1 MSHTRAWQGSR
12 QRKRTLSI
20 TRSLFLFPAWKKR
33 QSTVT
38 DDIIFSPVS
47 LSYDVFD
54 GRSTGTPLVFLH
66 GLFGC
71 KSNFQSIGKKLVQQ
85 TGRKVLTID
94 ARNHG
99 NSAHSSVMTYE
110 AMCSD
115 LQKLMSQ
122 LHIQKCVLIGH
133 SMGGKVAMT
142 TALLQPDLVER
153 LVVVDISP
161 SKTFTQTNF
170 PTYITAMKA
179 VKTDSNIP
187 RSTAKRQAEDQLK
200 SFVKD
205 HSVRQFLL
213 TNLIEENGLYIW
225 RVNLDAITKN
235 LDNLLGF
242 PEFDT
247 SYSGPT
253 LFLGG
258 GNSPYICSEDF
269 PEIQQL
275 FPYSDIQYIEGAS
288 HWVHADKPHDF
299 INSIRTF
306 LCSP

>member
-1 MSHTRAWQGSR
+1 MRLGFRYGCRWLPLRRIPH
-12 QRKRTLSI
+12 K
-20 TRSLFLFPAWKKR
+20 LFPLSEIGIRRNTTGA
-33 QSTVT
+33 
-38 DDIIFSPVS
+38 SPVS

-54 GRSTGTPLVFLH
+54 GRGTGTPLVFLH

-85 TGRKVLTID
+85 TGRK
-94 ARNHG
+94 
-99 NSAHSSVMTYE
+99 
-110 AMCSD
+110 
-115 LQKLMSQ
+115 
-122 LHIQKCVLIGH
+122 
-133 SMGGKVAMT
+133 
-142 TALLQPDLVER
+142 PDLVER

-161 SKTFTQTNF
+161 SKTSTQTNF

-200 SFVKD
+200 PFVKD

-235 LDNLLGF
+235 LDSLLGF
-242 PEFDT
+242 PELDT

-258 GNSPYICSEDF
+258 GNSPYISSEDF

-299 INSIRTF
+299 IKSIRTF